1 METLE
6 ELRKKFNSLGEER
19 GVIYQKILKLEQ
31 QEIVNNFVIGE
42 CYFNPSC
49 ESFKKIIAIDKG
61 ILYCIVVDDESIQ
74 RNFYYLRDTRYWKK
88 ITPEQFKNICLAV
101 MKDIQ
106 DPDLRDDS
114 KSNWDITLD
123 SIQKE
128 LGNE

>member
-6 ELRKKFNSLGEER
+6 ELRKKFSNLDEER
-19 GVIYQKILKLEQ
+19 NAVYEKILKLEQ
-31 QEIVNNFVIGE
+31 QEITNNFVIGE
-42 CYFNPSC
+42 CYFNPRS

-101 MKDIQ
+101 IKDIQ
-106 DPDLRDDS
+106 DPDLEVKS
-114 KSNWDITLD
+114 QSNWDVIFNSIT
-123 SIQKE
+123 
-128 LGNE
+128 